1 MKKILDYINNL
12 SEGKFIALAILVAL
26 VCTVP
31 FDFFKIYSNTYMGL
45 EFSGTMSFGW
55 DFLVAVIIGP
65 IVESILIVIV
75 SKLIGQAT
83 DNKFMITFIT
93 AILLSGIQNYSLPYA
108 IIIFIPS
115 FIFVSAYTL
124 YKNNKKFNSFSI
136 MVIINMLYSVI
147 QIGFTILA
155 KKII

>member
-12 SEGKFIALAILVAL
+12 SEVKFISFSILIALI
-26 VCTVP
+26 CTIP
-31 FDFFKIYSNTYMGL
+31 FNFSNIYMGMKFT
-45 EFSGTMSFGW
+45 ETMSLGW
-55 DFLVAVIIGP
+55 YFFVAIIIVP
-65 IVESILIVIV
+65 IFESILIVIV
-75 SKLIGQAT
+75 SYLIGQAT

-108 IIIFIPS
+108 VIIFIPS

-136 MVIINMLYSVI
+136 MVIINMLYSII
-147 QIGFTILA
+147 QIVFMNLA
-155 KKII
+155 NNLFK